1 LSKKA
6 GPLSPE
12 PPREDIDVPNIEDDP
27 IDLLYTESAD
37 KVEEQFKFAEFDNTD
52 FLDVS
57 DDNDNPFREP
67 KISNTFDLEETYD
80 DAIALQITTR
90 GAEVVIATE
99 KLIKRI
105 QAKIAKAEKK
115 AKQYKEEVGKLV
127 KDRNSKKKETRP
139 KAERKLEN
147 AKKRKEA
154 LEAIDPEDRILAE
167 NNTNDDTIIETVLD
181 KTRDM

>member
-1 LSKKA
+1 MYYKKRNVKSRDSEEYYTVLQRKA
-6 GPLSPE
+6 
-12 PPREDIDVPNIEDDP
+12 
-27 IDLLYTESAD
+27 IDLST
-37 KVEEQFKFAEFDNTD
+37 K
-52 FLDVS
+52 
-57 DDNDNPFREP
+57 
-67 KISNTFDLEETYD
+67 
-80 DAIALQITTR
+80 R

-99 KLIKRI
+99 KLTKRI
-105 QAKIAKAEKK
+105 QVKIAKAEKK

-167 NNTNDDTIIETVLD
+167 NNTNDDTITETVLD